1 MPPTDD
7 CDPVQDVKHARE
19 TSLPAATERR
29 RPTPAEA
36 LANYEAANL
45 RKAAAKREQEAADAA
60 WVAAAEALHE
70 AVESVLG
77 DGIHHYPVL
86 IGGKLVDIEWDEL
99 WSVSVR
105 TPPVVG

>member
-7 CDPVQDVKHARE
+7 CDPVQDAKHARE
-19 TSLPAATERR
+19 ASLSAATERR

-36 LANYEAANL
+36 LANYEAANA
-45 RKAAAKREQEAADAA
+45 RRIA
-60 WVAAAEALHE
+60 AAAEVVAADSAWKAATEDLHE

-77 DGIHHYPVL
+77 DGVHHYPVL
-86 IGGKLVDIEWDEL
+86 IAGKLVDIEWDEL

-105 TPPVVG
+105 TPPIVG